1 MLTLDQLHALSS
13 LVAYSYDSEDAMKE
27 KWPFTA
33 RRIAESRDVLREVLI
48 DTGTWSRS
56 SED

>member
-1 MLTLDQLHALSS
+1 MLTLDQLHALSI
-13 LVAYSYDSEDAMKE
+13 LVASSYDSEDAVKE
-27 KWPFTA
+27 KWPSTA